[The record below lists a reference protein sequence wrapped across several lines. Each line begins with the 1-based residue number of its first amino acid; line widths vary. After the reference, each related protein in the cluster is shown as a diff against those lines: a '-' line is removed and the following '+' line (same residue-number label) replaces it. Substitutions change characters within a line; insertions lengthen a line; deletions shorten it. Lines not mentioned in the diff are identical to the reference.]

1 MIKKYELYLNT
12 INENLQ
18 KFFKDQEPYIF
29 CKEGCSMCCEEGEYP
44 FSELEFLYAMIGHNA
59 LSEETKVKIH
69 ENVKKIKAEKEGFKP
84 DESNKK
90 FFYECPFLINKKC
103 SIYHHRG
110 VICRNYG
117 LVYYTKDK
125 DEKTNYN
132 MPCCV
137 DKGLNYS
144 NVYDKETKTLS
155 SKRWKETGIETEPV
169 SYNVERDFLL
179 NNNLTKELELDFGAS
194 KALIEWF

>member
-1 MIKKYELYLNT
+1 MIKKYEIYLNT
-12 INENLQ
+12 INGNLR

-44 FSELEFLYAMIGHNA
+44 FSELEFLYAMIGHNT
-59 LSEETKVKIH
+59 LNEETKLKIY
-69 ENVKKIKAEKEGFKP
+69 EKVKKIKAEKENFKP
-84 DESNKK
+84 NENTKK
-90 FFYECPFLINKKC
+90 FFYACPFLIDKKC
-103 SIYHHRG
+103 SIYEHRG
-110 VICRNYG
+110 IICRNYG
-117 LVYYTKDK
+117 LVYYTKDN
-125 DEKTNYN
+125 DGKTNYN

-155 SKRWKETGIETEPV
+155 SKKWKETGIETEPV

-179 NNNLTKELELDFGAS
+179 NNNLTKELELDFGVS
-194 KALIEWF
+194 KALIDWF